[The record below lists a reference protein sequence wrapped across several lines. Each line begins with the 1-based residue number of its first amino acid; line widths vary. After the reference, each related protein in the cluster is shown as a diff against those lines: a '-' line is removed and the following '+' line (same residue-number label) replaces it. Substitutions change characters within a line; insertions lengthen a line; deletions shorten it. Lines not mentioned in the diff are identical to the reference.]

1 MQEWLMGFVRPHK
14 RDGILAVIGA
24 MLSAGLNLVPPALSR
39 LLVNDVLIG
48 RELRWL
54 WPIIGASIGVAI
66 LYGIFSFMQ
75 AFLSERLGQAVLKRM
90 RDQLYDHLTGLSYSF
105 HDSVQTGQ
113 LMSRLTSDVQ
123 WVSMFFASFFTQGA
137 QVVFT
142 LVFVIAAIAILDWQL
157 ALVFAALMP
166 FLTMLVLRFDH
177 RIRPAFR
184 AIRQQFA
191 VMTTQL
197 QENIT
202 GVRVVK
208 AFGQEPREEETFNQ
222 TLDVLFDRNMDTTRL
237 QSQFFPLFTLVGG
250 VYGAVV
256 FLFGGWQ
263 AIHHIISVG
272 SLVALSS
279 YVVMLV
285 VPLRSIGMV
294 MNLWAQ
300 FGAAGQRLWELMQ
313 EEVTVKSPPRPHHPA
328 KVAGAIEFSHVYAE
342 YRDATRPALE
352 DISFKAEPGQSIAL
366 VGPTGSGK
374 TSIISL
380 IPRLYDTKSG
390 TVLVDGVD
398 VRQWDLV
405 WLRRNIGVVP
415 QETFLFSATVRENIA
430 YGRPEASLAEVKR
443 AAEMAQA
450 AEFIDGMP
458 RGYDTVIGERGVG
471 LSGGQRQRIAIAR
484 ALLINPP
491 IIILDDAT
499 ASVDLETEA
508 AIQEATRTLLY
519 GRTAIVVA
527 HRLSSLQA
535 AHEILVIDDGRI
547 VQRGRHQALVSVPGI
562 YHDVYEVQF
571 RDQKQV
577 LAATASA

>member
-1 MQEWLMGFVRPHK
+1 MQDWLMGFVRPHL

-24 MLSAGLNLVPPALSR
+24 VFAAGLNLVPPALSR
-39 LLVNDVLIG
+39 LLVNNVLIG
-48 RELRWL
+48 HQLQWL
-54 WPIIGASIGVAI
+54 WPIIGASIGFAI
-66 LYGIFSFMQ
+66 LFGVFSFMQ
-75 AFLSERLGQAVLKRM
+75 AYLSERLGQAVLRRM

-123 WVSMFFASFFTQGA
+123 WVSMFFSSFFTQGT
-137 QVVFT
+137 QVLFT

-157 ALVFAALMP
+157 ALVLLGLMP
-166 FLTMLVLRFDH
+166 FLTLMVLRFDH

-208 AFGQEPREEETFNQ
+208 AFGQEPREADTFNE
-222 TLDVLFDRNMDTTRL
+222 TLDVLFERNLDTARL
-237 QSQFFPLFTLVGG
+237 QSSFFPLFGLIGG
-250 VYGAVV
+250 AYGVVV

-272 SLVALSS
+272 SLVAMSS
-279 YVVMLV
+279 YVVMMM
-285 VPLRSIGMV
+285 VPLQSLGFV
-294 MNLWAQ
+294 LNLYAQ
-300 FGAAGQRLWELMQ
+300 FGTAGQRLWELMQ
-313 EEVTVKSPPRPHHPA
+313 EEATIVAPPKAHRPQ
-328 KVAGAIEFSHVYAE
+328 KVSGAIEMTQVSSA
-342 YRDATRPALE
+342 YRDAMRPALTG
-352 DISFKAEPGQSIAL
+352 ISFKVEPGQSVAL
-366 VGPTGSGK
+366 VGPTGAGK
-374 TSIISL
+374 TSVIAL
-380 IPRLYDTKSG
+380 IPRLYDVTSG
-390 TVLVDGVD
+390 SVTVDGVD
-398 VRQWDLV
+398 VRQWDPV
-405 WLRRNIGVVP
+405 WLRRHIGVVP

-430 YGRPEASLAEVKR
+430 YGRPEATFEEVRR

-450 AEFIDGMP
+450 AEFIDDLA
-458 RGYDTVIGERGVG
+458 RGYDTIIGERGIG

-484 ALLINPP
+484 ALLVDPP

-508 AIQEATRTLLY
+508 AIQEATRRLLY

-547 VQRGRHQALVSVPGI
+547 VQRGRHPQLVGVPGI
-562 YHDVYEVQF
+562 YRDVHDIQS
-571 RDQKQV
+571 RDQRQV
-577 LAATASA
+577 LGGTAS

>member
-1 MQEWLMGFVRPHK
+1 MQDWLMGFVRPHL

-24 MLSAGLNLVPPALSR
+24 VFAAGLNLVPPALSR
-39 LLVNDVLIG
+39 LLVNNVLIG
-48 RELRWL
+48 HQLQWL
-54 WPIIGASIGVAI
+54 WPIIGASIGFA
-66 LYGIFSFMQ
+66 LLFGLFSFMQ
-75 AFLSERLGQAVLKRM
+75 AYLSERLGQAVLKRM

-123 WVSMFFASFFTQGA
+123 WVSMFFSSFFTQGT
-137 QVVFT
+137 QVLFT

-157 ALVFAALMP
+157 ALVLLGLMP
-166 FLTMLVLRFDH
+166 FLTLMVLRFDH

-208 AFGQEPREEETFNQ
+208 AFGQEPRESDTFNE
-222 TLDVLFDRNMDTTRL
+222 TLDVLFERNLDTARL
-237 QSQFFPLFTLVGG
+237 QSSFFPLFGLIGG
-250 VYGAVV
+250 AYGVVV

-272 SLVALSS
+272 SLVAMSS
-279 YVVMLV
+279 YVVMMM
-285 VPLRSIGMV
+285 VPLQSLGFV
-294 MNLWAQ
+294 LNLYAQ
-300 FGAAGQRLWELMQ
+300 FGTAGQRLWELMQ
-313 EEVTVKSPPRPHHPA
+313 EEATVVAPA
-328 KVAGAIEFSHVYAE
+328 KAHRPQKVSGAIEMHQVSAA
-342 YRDATRPALE
+342 YRDAVRPALT
-352 DISFKAEPGQSIAL
+352 DISFKVEPGQSVAL
-366 VGPTGSGK
+366 VGPTGAGK
-374 TSIISL
+374 TSVIAL
-380 IPRLYDTKSG
+380 IPRLYDVTSG
-390 TVLVDGVD
+390 SVTVDGVD
-398 VRQWDLV
+398 VRQWDPV
-405 WLRRNIGVVP
+405 WLRRHIGVVP

-430 YGRPEASLAEVKR
+430 YGRPEATFEQVRR

-450 AEFIDGMP
+450 AEFIDDLA
-458 RGYDTVIGERGVG
+458 RGYDTIIGERGIG

-484 ALLINPP
+484 ALLVDPP

-508 AIQEATRTLLY
+508 AIQEATRRLLY

-547 VQRGRHQALVSVPGI
+547 VQRGRHPQLVGAPGI
-562 YHDVYEVQF
+562 YRDVHDIQS
-571 RDQKQV
+571 RDQRQV
-577 LAATASA
+577 LGGTAS

>member
-1 MQEWLMGFVRPHK
+1 MQDWLMGFVRPHL

-24 MLSAGLNLVPPALSR
+24 VLAAGLNLVPPALSR
-39 LLVNDVLIG
+39 LLVNNVLIG
-48 RELRWL
+48 HQVRWL
-54 WPIIGASIGVAI
+54 WPIIGASIGFAI
-66 LYGIFSFMQ
+66 LFGLFSFMQ
-75 AFLSERLGQAVLKRM
+75 AYLSERLGQAVLRRM

-123 WVSMFFASFFTQGA
+123 WVSMFFSSFFTQGT
-137 QVVFT
+137 QVLFT

-157 ALVFAALMP
+157 ALILLGLMP
-166 FLTMLVLRFDH
+166 FLTLMVLRFDH

-208 AFGQEPREEETFNQ
+208 AFGQEPREADTFNE
-222 TLDVLFDRNMDTTRL
+222 TLDVLFERNLDTARL
-237 QSQFFPLFTLVGG
+237 QSSFFPLFGLIGG
-250 VYGAVV
+250 AYGVVV

-272 SLVALSS
+272 SLVAMSA
-279 YVVMLV
+279 YVVMLM
-285 VPLRSIGMV
+285 VPLQSLGFV
-294 MNLWAQ
+294 LNLYAQ
-300 FGAAGQRLWELMQ
+300 FGTAGQRLWELMQ
-313 EEVTVKSPPRPHHPA
+313 EEASVVAPTKAHRPQ
-328 KVAGAIEFSHVYAE
+328 KVSGAIEMNQVSSA
-342 YRDATRPALE
+342 YRDAVRPALC
-352 DISFKAEPGQSIAL
+352 DISFKVEPGQSVAL
-366 VGPTGSGK
+366 VGPTGAGK
-374 TSIISL
+374 TSVIAL
-380 IPRLYDTKSG
+380 IPRLYDVSSG
-390 TVLVDGVD
+390 SVTVDGVD
-398 VRQWDLV
+398 VRQWDPV
-405 WLRRNIGVVP
+405 WLRRHIGVVP

-430 YGRPEASLAEVKR
+430 YGRPEATFEQVRR

-450 AEFIDGMP
+450 AEFIDDLA
-458 RGYDTVIGERGVG
+458 RGYDTIIGERGIG

-484 ALLINPP
+484 ALLVDPP

-547 VQRGRHQALVSVPGI
+547 VQRGHHQHLVGVPGI
-562 YHDVYEVQF
+562 YRDVHDIQS
-571 RDQKQV
+571 RDQRQV
-577 LAATASA
+577 LGGTAS